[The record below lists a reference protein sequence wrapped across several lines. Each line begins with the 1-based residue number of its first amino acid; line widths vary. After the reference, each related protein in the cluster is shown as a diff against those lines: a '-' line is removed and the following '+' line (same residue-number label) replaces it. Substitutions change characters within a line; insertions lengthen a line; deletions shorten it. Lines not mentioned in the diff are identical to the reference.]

1 MKFYS
6 KKLKTLYGFVLPHNP
21 INCSFIISL
30 CLLIKLNSGHRWNFW
45 TYPSQ
50 LEYFDYK
57 VHSKYHVSFHL
68 FKKTQ
73 KNDLSKPIFQNRFV
87 FYFISQPF
95 NFYYWLQSWKHIK
108 SRQKCNENANFTLFL
123 FLTYSISFYF
133 SCFSLQLFLFNTTY
147 TKIYFTF
154 SNAIYIMKYR
164 VHVLQIF
171 IWFLY
176 QLFYYTTF
184 IYHSLLLCVHSYLWS
199 IVCSERFNDVT
210 IDQATNIGWK
220 IFRLF

>member
-30 CLLIKLNSGHRWNFW
+30 CLLIKLISGHRWDFW

-50 LEYFDYK
+50 LEYFDFK

-73 KNDLSKPIFQNRFV
+73 KNDLFKPIFQNRFV

-108 SRQKCNENANFTLFL
+108 SRQKCNENANFTLFFVLDFTRFLFIFHVLVYNCFYSIPHTRKFTLL
-123 FLTYSISFYF
+123 FLM
-133 SCFSLQLFLFNTTY
+133 Q
-147 TKIYFTF
+147 
-154 SNAIYIMKYR
+154 
-164 VHVLQIF
+164 F
-171 IWFLY
+171 I
-176 QLFYYTTF
+176 
-184 IYHSLLLCVHSYLWS
+184 
-199 IVCSERFNDVT
+199 
-210 IDQATNIGWK
+210 
-220 IFRLF
+220 